1 MYDDVSLF
9 EDLPTEIIREIF
21 DYLTPHHLLDASEN
35 LNNRFLSII
44 TQQTLCLSDNDTMT
58 RQTYQYYMKYILPKY
73 GSQFASLHFSE
84 NNAVDSISE
93 FFHTL
98 NSNIFSILA
107 TSLRVMK
114 IVDINQHIFQSLIDH
129 FHYFP
134 HVHTLL
140 IRLWCVETYG
150 QHDNQWNHLFDT
162 FYLPLILKTM
172 PQLRSLFMYQRSD
185 RIDPPSL
192 SIFNMA
198 NFPTAHYLHTLR
210 ISECSYQFLASL
222 VNGGHVP
229 RLRYIHAMCH
239 CSSRW
244 PM

>member
-1 MYDDVSLF
+1 MYDHVTLL
-9 EDLPTEIIREIF
+9 EDLSTEMIREIF
-21 DYLTPHHLLDASEN
+21 DYLAPHHLLNAFEN
-35 LNNRFLSII
+35 LNSRFLSII
-44 TQQTLCLSDNDTMT
+44 TQHTLCLPESSKMSC
-58 RQTYQYYMKYILPKY
+58 QTYEYYMTNILPKY
-73 GSQFASLHFSE
+73 GSQFASFYFSE
-84 NNAVDSISE
+84 AHAVGSITA
-93 FFHTL
+93 FLCTI
-98 NSNIFSILA
+98 NSNLFSVLA
-107 TSLRVMK
+107 TSLRIIT
-114 IVDINQHIFQSLIDH
+114 IVDITRQTFQSLIDH
-129 FHYFP
+129 FHHFP

-140 IRLWCVETYG
+140 IRLHNPTTYG
-150 QHDNQWNHLFDT
+150 HHDNQWNYLFDT
-162 FYLPLILKTM
+162 FYLSSILKTM
-172 PQLRSLFMYQRSD
+172 PQLRSLFMDQRSH

-229 RLRYIHAMCH
+229 RLRYLHAMCH